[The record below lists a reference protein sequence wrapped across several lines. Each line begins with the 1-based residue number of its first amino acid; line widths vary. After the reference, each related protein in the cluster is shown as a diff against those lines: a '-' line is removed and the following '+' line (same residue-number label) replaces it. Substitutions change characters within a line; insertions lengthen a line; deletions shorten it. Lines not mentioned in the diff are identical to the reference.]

1 MPIEHNAN
9 RDPRVETPSSVPDDY
24 DERPT
29 RPGDLLIAP
38 AAVREVAEGHA
49 LLTVLTG
56 ANAGE
61 VFTLTG
67 DQVHLGRGKDAE
79 ARIDGV
85 GISRRH
91 ARILRTADG
100 RRILEDLGASNGV
113 LVNGR
118 RIERIEL
125 VSGDRVQ
132 LGPVVVLRFAVVDGH
147 ERALAYQLYEGSTRD
162 ALTRTYNRRYMN
174 ERLAEEIAYARRH
187 STRLSLMMLD
197 LDHFKRVNDQHGH
210 GVGDMVLR
218 IAAAQ
223 LQRIIRKE
231 DVLARYGGEE
241 FLVLLRGI
249 EHANAGILAERL
261 RRSVESLSIPCES
274 GPLRVTVSVGV
285 ASLHE
290 CDGNAPLEA
299 VVQLADERLY
309 RAKSEGR
316 NRVCL

>member
-1 MPIEHNAN
+1 
-9 RDPRVETPSSVPDDY
+9 
-24 DERPT
+24 
-29 RPGDLLIAP
+29 
-38 AAVREVAEGHA
+38 
-49 LLTVLTG
+49 
-56 ANAGE
+56 
-61 VFTLTG
+61 
-67 DQVHLGRGKDAE
+67 
-79 ARIDGV
+79 
-85 GISRRH
+85 
-91 ARILRTADG
+91 
-100 RRILEDLGASNGV
+100 
-113 LVNGR
+113 
-118 RIERIEL
+118 
-125 VSGDRVQ
+125 VQ

-197 LDHFKRVNDQHGH
+197 LDHFKRINDRHGH
-210 GVGDMVLR
+210 GVGDVVLR

-249 EHANAGILAERL
+249 EHTNVGILAERL

-274 GPLRVTVSVGV
+274 GSLRITVSVGV